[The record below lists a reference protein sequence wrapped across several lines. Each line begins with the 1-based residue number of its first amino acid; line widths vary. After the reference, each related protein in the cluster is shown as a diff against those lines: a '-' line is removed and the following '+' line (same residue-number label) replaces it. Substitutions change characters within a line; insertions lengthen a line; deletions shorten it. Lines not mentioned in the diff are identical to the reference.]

1 MALNDELRQR
11 LVLVLQKQ
19 GTEAIDEVKARINDL
34 RGEFERSGQ
43 ALRDAFLEG
52 NASILEFQAST
63 RELTAEYRELGKLI
77 KEVEKAEVQAAEAAG
92 QAQRLRIEAYAAADR
107 ELQAYHKRLQDVA
120 AAEMAAAE
128 NAAME
133 QHLRDQAELQEA
145 LRKLEERSAAER
157 VQNEAETRKALE
169 AGTDAVQQRMAAI
182 EEARMAEGK
191 AMRERVEAYAREE
204 RRDEQDLADRRRR
217 YGDYLRARI
226 EAHARLD
233 EYNEEQRAKEKARME
248 EELKAAESLANQKA
262 LYERLA
268 KKQLNDEQV
277 KNLERLTVSIK
288 DTTKFT
294 DEFVQKFNSIEGGL
308 TRSEQKSKQAAM
320 GFLALAHAAQD
331 AQYGF
336 GAVINNIPQIT
347 YALTQQI
354 EGLEKY
360 SMAISGGAMLIGVAI
375 NTLGP
380 KLITFSTDFARSVG
394 IMEDPAKK
402 FAITSEDL
410 KAKLQALTDKP
421 FKVAVDYEA
430 IERTTKQIE
439 RLEQATRTYQEL
451 LNKPTSVEEES
462 GKLVKEALDAG
473 GGMKNVDRA
482 IRDAMRRQGNLV
494 IRTPNVDEFE
504 ASKRELE
511 SIEKRM
517 SGPLSS
523 PQEAISLANRRATLE
538 PRIRE
543 LELKIKQETD
553 KRITGIISDA
563 ASGKGDAIQN
573 LFDLYMGNKDIFQ
586 RAGVGNQFGAGLLG
600 AMPENVRATRENEE
614 TAKKQSEAAK
624 KRRDAEND
632 ITDVLNRQGQGI
644 DAEFQE
650 LLKGIKEKQRLIER
664 WRVDNQEDDDR
675 FAKGRERERKARER
689 QQATDQREETQAAKA
704 MTALQK
710 AAQIQDL
717 ARRFEAAGFAPESAK
732 EGGRLAA
739 ERINKGD
746 NPEAVLQMIY
756 RQMVKSAANQEQ
768 LMGMM
773 GQATALMF
781 ELERRDQF
789 YRMKMAQMQGK
800 MDQTRMKRRSL
811 QSTLPPN

>member
-34 RGEFERSGQ
+34 KGEFERSGQ

-107 ELQAYHKRLQDVA
+107 ELERYQKHLQQVA
-120 AAEMAAAE
+120 EDS
-128 NAAME
+128 AME
-133 QHLRDQAELQEA
+133 QHLREQAEIQEA
-145 LRKLEERSAAER
+145 LRKLEERSASER

-169 AGTDAVQQRMAAI
+169 AGTDAVRERMKAI

-191 AMRERVEAYAREE
+191 AMRERIEAYAREE

-347 YALTQQI
+347 YAFTQQI

-380 KLITFSTDFARSVG
+380 KLISFSTDFARSVG

-439 RLEQATRTYQEL
+439 RLEQATRTYQDL

-543 LELKIKQETD
+543 LEQKIKQETD
-553 KRITGIISDA
+553 NRIAGIISDA

-586 RAGVGNQFGAGLLG
+586 RAGVGNPFAAGLLG
-600 AMPENVRATRENEE
+600 AMPENVRAARDNEAFIKRQEDEAKRAKSREN
-614 TAKKQSEAAK
+614 
-624 KRRDAEND
+624 DLID
-632 ITDVLNRQGQGI
+632 DLNRQGKSHDPEI
-644 DAEFQE
+644 DAWQKKMKMIKDWVQDEYDVDFR
-650 LLKGIKEKQRLIER
+650 LKRATEKEQGKAERAGIRDQ
-664 WRVDNQEDDDR
+664 N
-675 FAKGRERERKARER
+675 ANARENR
-689 QQATDQREETQAAKA
+689 AAAKA
-704 MTALQK
+704 LSELEK

-717 ARRFEAAGFAPESAK
+717 ARKFEAAGFAPDAAK

-739 ERINKGD
+739 QRINRGD
-746 NPEAVLQMIY
+746 NPQAAMELVY
-756 RQMVKSAANQEQ
+756 RQMIKSAAQQEQ
-768 LMGMM
+768 ALGLL
-773 GQATALMF
+773 GQATQIMMM
-781 ELERRDQF
+781 LEQRD
-789 YRMKMAQMQGK
+789 RMTQARLDMIQGK
-800 MDQTRMKRRSL
+800 MNQTRSKRRSL
-811 QSTLPPN
+811 QPTLPPN